1 MNVLFTHQSLVHHT
15 VPTYHTVQTSL
26 VVVWLRACAHALAVV
41 LKTQTIARL
50 FARSKAIK
58 ASSTYAAL
66 ILATARAKDKCVH
79 AAIRVLTAMLATID
93 VRCVVAVSPLALQ
106 LGTAGGG
113 WVSSEALALT
123 RDARHENI
131 ARATAP

>member
-1 MNVLFTHQSLVHHT
+1 MRLQWCL
-15 VPTYHTVQTSL
+15 
-26 VVVWLRACAHALAVV
+26 
-41 LKTQTIARL
+41 TQTIARL